1 MKLEAYVTNLG
12 KYNEGELIGEWVTFP
27 IDEEEENELMKRI
40 GCAYEDEDGEIHNE
54 RYEEYFMTDYECE
67 VNIFEKYGE
76 YVNIE
81 TLNELAEQLEDIRDE
96 DLFDALCEEYP
107 FEDLEYII
115 DLYNS
120 GNYIWW
126 GNTTLLEVAMEK
138 ADEEMACLGIPDNA
152 MKFVQ
157 RYFDYDAYEDYLEN
171 CGYREVGNGVLYV
184 F

>member
-40 GCAYEDEDGEIHNE
+40 GCVYEDEDGEWHNE
-54 RYEEYFMTDYECE
+54 CYEEYFMTDYDCD
-67 VNIFEKYGE
+67 VDIFKRYGE

-81 TLNELAEQLEDIRDE
+81 TLNELAEQLEDIKDE

-126 GNTTLLEVAMEK
+126 GNTTLLAVATEE
-138 ADEEMACLGIPDNA
+138 ADNEIALMCIPDDA
-152 MKFVQ
+152 MKWVQ
-157 RYFDYDAYEDYLEN
+157 RYFDYGAYEDYLKD
-171 CGYREVGNGVLYV
+171 CGYREVGNGVLYI